1 VRFAAELPAA
11 AAAAKEEKSSLDIK
25 QTCL

>member
-1 VRFAAELPAA
+1 VRFAAELPA